1 MLNLDPRLYVDPA
14 VLPRERT
21 EILPRTRQMLGP
33 SAPRH
38 EQGVHY
44 FQERVKESLGAMP

>member
-21 EILPRTRQMLGP
+21 
-33 SAPRH
+33 RH
-38 EQGVHY
+38 PLRMQAQTGIAH
-44 FQERVKESLGAMP
+44 Q